1 MASLLSEILLNPS
14 PTKDFYQCVITQKEI
29 IWRWWEI
36 SVRTE
41 LRGAPPGEIKQF
53 HNDFLNDSRLQC
65 KDPASVIA
73 GFGSRILEYSLALCR
88 ETSCS
93 LKSFPT
99 YPYRT
104 NLKQSM
110 ICIVNL
116 SMCMCFQLCNSGEI
130 WKQAV
135 LGHCDVI
142 NEDMEMLAK
151 VMGWMNISFKVCH
164 NKEHVS
170 MACPAEEE
178 DQANAE
184 YPYELLKTTFSQS
197 TRKSYDLIVY

>member
-1 MASLLSEILLNPS
+1 MASLLSEILLKPLKS
-14 PTKDFYQCVITQKEI
+14 PTKYFYQFVITQKEI
-29 IWRWWEI
+29 IWRWWKI

-41 LRGAPPGEIKQF
+41 FREALPGEIKQ
-53 HNDFLNDSRLQC
+53 LQC
-65 KDPASVIA
+65 KDPQLAA
-73 GFGSRILEYSLALCR
+73 GFGTRILEYSLALCR
-88 ETSCS
+88 GHFDYLECLPDKLLLKILSYIS
-93 LKSFPT
+93 LQDKP
-99 YPYRT
+99 
-104 NLKQSM
+104 
-110 ICIVNL
+110 
-116 SMCMCFQLCNSGEI
+116 QLCNSEEI

-151 VMGWMNISFKVCH
+151 VMGWKNIFFKVCH
-164 NKEHVS
+164 NKEHDS

-197 TRKSYDLIVY
+197 TRKSYDLSVY